1 MRILVVEDDPMVA
14 DGLKEALGCTGYTA
28 DHVGTAELAERVLRT
43 ESFDMAIIDLGL
55 PQADGHE
62 LVRRMRQSGLK
73 LPVLILTARDS
84 LEDCVS
90 CLDLGAD
97 DFMTKPFRLPELIAR
112 VRALIRR
119 HHSVTSSRLTH
130 GDLEMDNATHTA
142 WLSGRELELP
152 GREWALLE
160 ALMMASPNVV
170 SKDKLVQSLGGWDS
184 DLTPN
189 AVEVYV
195 SRLRAKLSAAG
206 IQIRTV
212 RGIGY
217 RLDEPVAS
225 AA

>member
-14 DGLKEALGCTGYTA
+14 DGIKEALSCTGYTA
-28 DHVGTAELAERVLRT
+28 DHVKSAELAERVLRT
-43 ESFDMAIIDLGL
+43 ENFDLAIVDLGL

-62 LVRRMRQSGLK
+62 LIRRMRRAGHN

-90 CLDLGAD
+90 GLDTGAD

-119 HHSVTSSRLTH
+119 HHSVTSSRFSY
-130 GDLEMDNATHTA
+130 GELEMDNASHTA
-142 WLSGRELELP
+142 RLKGKELELP
-152 GREWALLE
+152 GREWSLLE
-160 ALMMASPNVV
+160 TLLMSSPSVV

-195 SRLRAKLSAAG
+195 SRLRAKLSPAG

-217 RLDEPVAS
+217 RLDEPVTA
-225 AA
+225 

>member
-14 DGLKEALGCTGYTA
+14 EGIKEALTCSGYTA
-28 DHVGTAELAERVLRT
+28 DQVGSAEVAERVLRT
-43 ESFDMAIIDLGL
+43 ESFDLAIVDLGL

-62 LVRRMRQSGLK
+62 LIRRMRRAGHR
-73 LPVLILTARDS
+73 LPVLILTAHDS

-90 CLDLGAD
+90 GLDTGAD

-119 HHSVTSSRLTH
+119 HHSVTSSRFSH
-130 GDLEMDNATHTA
+130 GDLEMDNASHTA
-142 WLSGRELELP
+142 RIKGKELDLP
-152 GREWALLE
+152 GREWSLLE
-160 ALMMASPNVV
+160 SLLMASPSVV
-170 SKDKLVQSLGGWDS
+170 SKDRLVQSLGGWDS

-195 SRLRAKLSAAG
+195 SRLRAKLSVAG

-217 RLDEPVAS
+217 RLDEPAT
-225 AA
+225 AH

>member
-1 MRILVVEDDPMVA
+1 MVA
-14 DGLKEALGCTGYTA
+14 NGIKEALSCTGYTA
-28 DHVGTAELAERVLRT
+28 DHVNSAEVAERVLRT
-43 ESFDMAIIDLGL
+43 EKFDLAIVDLGL

-62 LVRRMRQSGLK
+62 LIRRARRAGHD
-73 LPVLILTARDS
+73 LPILILTARDS
-84 LEDCVS
+84 LEDCVGG
-90 CLDLGAD
+90 LDTGAD

-119 HHSVTSSRLTH
+119 HHSVTSSRFNY
-130 GDLEMDNATHTA
+130 GELEMDNASHTA
-142 WLSGRELELP
+142 RLKGKELELP
-152 GREWALLE
+152 GREWSLLE
-160 ALMMASPNVV
+160 TLLMASPSVV

-195 SRLRAKLSAAG
+195 SRLRAKLSPAG

-217 RLDEPVAS
+217 RLDEPVTA
-225 AA
+225 